1 MTQATATV
9 DTADEARNF
18 FQTNGSAGPILVLAP
33 DVLQQIQDAEAA
45 GGFEGGMS
53 GKDGTSQEGNP
64 GPNTSSA
71 NELPPLDFD
80 ISGAVSSEGILRFAE
95 GVAEVA
101 HTVAEAAHWIAE
113 RGITPILI
121 VPREELKK
129 LVLGPTPDE
138 A

>member
-9 DTADEARNF
+9 DTAEEARTF
-18 FQTNGSAGPILVLAP
+18 LQTNGSGGPVLVLAP

-45 GGFEGGMS
+45 GGFEGGMT
-53 GKDGTSQEGNP
+53 GKEGTSVEGDP
-64 GPNTSSA
+64 GPNSSSA
-71 NELPPLDFD
+71 NEPPPLDID
-80 ISGAVSSEGILRFAE
+80 LDGAVTSDGIARFVDGALT
-95 GVAEVA
+95 VA

-121 VPREELKK
+121 VPTGELKK
-129 LVLGPTPDE
+129 LVFGPTLDE